1 MDKFKVKF
9 KEEIPKYVQIQNHF
23 KILIEKGKIEDGE
36 RLPSIRVLSEYLGVN
51 KDTIINCYNKLKEEG
66 YATQKVGSGTYAK
79 RREQVPLFKR
89 EYSNTL
95 KVLNS
100 KNNLEYI
107 DFVGEGTLEKLFPID
122 NFKNV
127 LNEVLDRDGASAFI
141 YRESL
146 GYEGL
151 RRSIS
156 REFGKGQYD
165 YEDILIVSG
174 AQQGIDVVS
183 KAIINQKDNVIVEK
197 PTYSGALS
205 VFNFRRA
212 NIIDIPLEEDGINLE
227 LFEKFLMKNKIK
239 CFYTMSCFQNPSGVT
254 YSIEKKKR
262 ILQLAEIYDFFIL
275 EDDYLSELVY
285 NNIKYESLKSLDK
298 NGRVI
303 YIKSFSKI
311 FLPGIRL
318 GYLVIPP
325 QIRESVINFKVNTDI
340 STSSLMQRALD
351 VYMQKGYWKEH
362 MDRLRNSYKVS
373 YDTIVSI
380 LDNEFTNEVSFFEPK
395 GGLNIY
401 LTLNVPITSVEL
413 FYKCKNR
420 KLIITPGVFFYKDY
434 REGLNHFKLG
444 FSNVDYG
451 QIREGMTILKEV
463 LQGV

>member
-1 MDKFKVKF
+1 MDKFKMNF
-9 KEEIPKYVQIQNHF
+9 KDETPKYVQVQNHLR
-23 KILIEKGKIEDGE
+23 ILIEKGKIEDGE
-36 RLPSIRVLSEYLGVN
+36 KLPSIRGLSEYLGVN
-51 KDTIINCYNKLKEEG
+51 KDTIINCYDKLREEG
-66 YATQKVGSGTYAK
+66 YVTQKVGSGTYAK
-79 RREQVPLFKR
+79 KREQVPLFKR
-89 EYSNTL
+89 QYSNAL
-95 KVLNS
+95 KALNS
-100 KNNLEYI
+100 KNNLGYI

-122 NFKNV
+122 NFKSV

-141 YRESL
+141 YKESL

-151 RRSIS
+151 RRNIS

-183 KAIINQKDNVIVEK
+183 KAIINPKDNIVIEK

-212 NIIDIPLEEDGINLE
+212 NIIDIPLEEDGVNVE
-227 LFEKFLMKNKIK
+227 LFEKVLMKNKIK
-239 CFYTMSCFQNPSGVT
+239 CFYTMSCFQNPSGIT

-262 ILQLAEIYDFFIL
+262 ILQLAEIYDFYIL

-285 NNIKYESLKSLDK
+285 NNIRYESLKSLDK

-318 GYLVIPP
+318 GYLIIPKK
-325 QIRESVINFKVNTDI
+325 IRESVVNFKVNTDI

-351 VYMQKGYWKEH
+351 LYIQKGYWREH
-362 MDRLRNSYKVS
+362 IDRLRNSYKVS

-380 LDNEFTNEVSFFEPK
+380 LNEELSKEVSFFAPK

-401 LTLNVPITSVEL
+401 LTLKVPMTSVEL
-413 FYKCKNR
+413 FYKCKNK
-420 KLIITPGVFFYKDY
+420 KLIITPGIFFYKDY

-463 LQGV
+463 LQGI